1 MSNRSR
7 RARRTPEVPSSS
19 RMLDLLSQ
27 VELADKRLARAAFG
41 LPWRKLDD
49 LGHPEPTRERVRVLV
64 RMLEALQLTGGE
76 TVLDVGTGAGYRAA
90 LLGKLAL
97 RVRSIE
103 SSPNVAAAARVV
115 LERLGVTNVEVLDG
129 DGSLGWPQ
137 DAPYD
142 AIVVGCA
149 SPDVPNELLDQL
161 KEGGRLVI
169 PVGDAQDQLV
179 VRLRR
184 HNVAVESDTVAPC
197 SVRLLAT
204 RGERRPNV
212 PWLRAASE

>member
-1 MSNRSR
+1 
-7 RARRTPEVPSSS
+7 
-19 RMLDLLSQ
+19 MLDLLSSVQ
-27 VELADKRLARAAFG
+27 LEDKRLARAAFG

-49 LGHPEPTRERVRVLV
+49 LGRPEPTAERVRVLV
-64 RMLEALQLTGGE
+64 RMLEALQLHGGE

-90 LLGKLAL
+90 LLGKLAE
-97 RVRSIE
+97 RVLSIE
-103 SSPNVAAAARVV
+103 SAPEVAASARVT

-129 DGSLGWPQ
+129 DGSLGWQ
-137 DAPYD
+137 QGAPYD

-161 KEGGRLVI
+161 KDGGRLVI
-169 PVGDAQDQLV
+169 PVGDAQGQLV

-184 HNVAVESDTVAPC
+184 HSVAVESDTVAPC
-197 SVRLLAT
+197 SVRLLAC

-212 PWLRAASE
+212 PWLRAASD